1 MPSVTSEPHVYTR
14 RLDPDG
20 QDSLAKI
27 ARLIAPHALILDLG
41 AGPGTLGQYLSAIK
55 QCTVDGVEYDPAQAQ
70 IAASFYRDLQVADLE
85 QADLTKIFAGQQY
98 DYIVCAD
105 VLEHLRNPG
114 HVADQLPDLLKP
126 DGRILLS
133 IPNVAHAGLI
143 ADLLAGEFRYGPEGL
158 LDETH
163 VRFFTRKSLLEFLQ
177 QHHLRALS
185 IDTVNVDIRASE
197 FRARHVD
204 ALPPKLYR
212 YLRAQPDA
220 LTYQFIVEAAPADK
234 IAQLPELPAAIAPQP
249 ESHFACQLYWRTRD
263 NDYSEENSLTSLAQI
278 GKDRQLI
285 ELAVPPLDENLTGL
299 RFDPAD
305 RPGFLHIHSLSL
317 VDQNGEI
324 VWAWD
329 GERATLEQ
337 SRHRQMAFANNLTK
351 RFEVTALVTG
361 EDPSVELPVSLGQ
374 LSKLREGGS
383 LRVEISWPMSS
394 DYMALA
400 QRILNPD
407 AQLQRMTAM
416 QAELT
421 IVQEEKTELENII
434 NQLRTER
441 EGLEQ
446 KHHSLNAQ
454 LNTLVTQYH
463 ALEAQ
468 HEILTGE
475 HTRQRSEIEQ
485 IRHALSEIHASRI
498 WRYSRPYVR
507 LMTSLKASLR
517 RFAPT
522 AAPLPDIRPLS
533 NIRSGSPVEPRS
545 EIVDIIIPVFRG
557 LEETKRCIDSVLSSA
572 NTTSHEII
580 VINDA
585 SPELD
590 LVNHLKELVTYTDV
604 LMSREA
610 GRRERPTAGK
620 ITLLHNEQNLGFVG
634 TVNRGM
640 LLHPERD
647 VILLNSD
654 TEVANDWLDR
664 LRRCAYHEGNIA
676 TVTPF
681 SNNATL
687 CSYPRICEDN
697 ALPAGYSLN
706 QLDTLFSEVNRGKSL
721 DIPTAVGFCMY
732 IRRDGLDDIGLFDAK
747 HFGKGYG
754 EENDFSLRAA
764 KKGWRNVLCAD
775 TFVYHAGGVSFTD
788 SQNPRKTQAME
799 VMRRL
804 HPHYEMQVYAHI
816 QQDPARPLRLA
827 ADMARLR
834 QDPTPLLLFITHDR
848 AGGTEKH
855 IRELVRLLAGSA
867 RVLLLRPC
875 ADGQTE
881 LSCLNNNEDFH
892 LFFDI
897 EKDYP
902 ELLNVLRSL
911 QIRRIHFHHTLAI
924 HPRLFELPNDL
935 AVAYD
940 FTAHD
945 YYSACPQ
952 VSMTNLQNS
961 YCGEP
966 DEEGCDRCLKF
977 APAPGNVDIHT
988 WRGRHAE
995 LLERAERVFTPSLDV
1010 ARRLSRYFPSARFVL
1025 SPHPEDDSDNY
1036 PAPAPPPLA
1045 SAEALRIVV
1054 LGALSPLKG
1063 PDILESCAL
1072 DAKRRGLPLE
1082 FHLIGY
1088 AYRSLVTA
1096 PRSNLTVTGPY
1107 THEELPNLLAR
1118 ANPHIAW
1125 FPAQV
1130 PETYSYTLSECL
1142 RAGLPAVCPN
1152 LGAFSERLA
1161 GRTWSWICPWDWNA
1175 EKWNEFFITA
1185 RTEHFLANTPPT
1197 VLPGESVAAEFS
1209 YQSDYLVAI
1218 HSDINTAPL
1227 VAPSPL
1233 TGEGW
1238 DGGEKAMHHVLTHP
1252 HPCPPPSRG
1261 REVLAKSYDVVHSSP
1276 STPDTGTKEYPET
1289 DVSLQRFTYP
1299 KNHHTPSHA
1308 STAKGRLLQLILV
1321 LRSAPLLRSVAKR
1334 IPVPW
1339 QTRVKT
1345 WLLGH

>member
-1 MPSVTSEPHVYTR
+1 MANLAGFEDTYSAFHAPQQSPIITAMPSIPPEPHTYTR
-14 RLDPDG
+14 HLDPDG
-20 QDSLAKI
+20 QGSLAKI
-27 ARLIAPHALILDLG
+27 ARLIASRAVVLDLG
-41 AGPGTLGQYLSAIK
+41 AGPGTLGQYISTVN

-70 IAASFYRDLQVADLE
+70 AAAVFYRNLQVADLE
-85 QADLTKIFAGQQY
+85 RADLAKIFAGQQY

-114 HVADQLPDLLKP
+114 HVVDQLPGLLKP

-143 ADLLAGEFRYGPEGL
+143 ADLLAGEFRYSPEGL
-158 LDETH
+158 LDDTH

-177 QHHLRALS
+177 QHRLRALN

-197 FRARHVD
+197 FRARHID
-204 ALPPKLYR
+204 ALPPKLHQ

-220 LTYQFIVEAAPADK
+220 LTYQFIVEAAPADR
-234 IAQLPELPAAIAPQP
+234 ITQASDLASTITPPPELQ
-249 ESHFACQLYWRTRD
+249 FACQLYWRTQD
-263 NDYSEENSLTSLAQI
+263 NDYREETSLTSLAEI

-285 ELAVPPLDENLTGL
+285 EFALPPLNEDLTGL
-299 RFDPAD
+299 RLDPAD

-317 VDQNGEI
+317 VGHNGEI
-324 VWAWD
+324 AWAWD

-361 EDPSVELPVSLGQ
+361 EDPSIELPVSLGQ

-383 LRVEISWPMSS
+383 LRVEISWPISS

-416 QAELT
+416 QAELNS
-421 IVQEEKTELENII
+421 IKEEKAELGDTI

-441 EGLEQ
+441 EALEQ
-446 KHHSLNAQ
+446 KHHALNAQ
-454 LNTLVTQYH
+454 LNTLVTQYR

-468 HEILTGE
+468 HEQLTGE
-475 HTRQRSEIEQ
+475 HTGQRSEIEQ
-485 IRHALSEIHASRI
+485 LRHALSEIHTSRI

-507 LMTSLKASLR
+507 LMTSLKTSLR
-517 RFAPT
+517 HFAPT
-522 AAPLPDIRPLS
+522 VTSAPDIKPLY
-533 NIRSGSPVEPRS
+533 NTRSASPVEPRS
-545 EIVDIIIPVFRG
+545 KIVNIIIPVFRG

-572 NTTSHEII
+572 NSTPHEII

-585 SPELD
+585 SPEPD
-590 LVNHLKELVTYTDV
+590 LVNNLKEL
-604 LMSREA
+604 A
-610 GRRERPTAGK
+610 TAGT
-620 ITLLHNEQNLGFVG
+620 ITLLHNEQNLGFVE

-640 LLHPERD
+640 RLHPERD
-647 VILLNSD
+647 SVLLNSD
-654 TEVANDWLDR
+654 TEVTNDWLDR
-664 LRRCAYHEGNIA
+664 LRRCAYSEGNIA
-676 TVTPF
+676 TATPF

-687 CSYPRICEDN
+687 CSYPKLCEDN
-697 ALPAGYSLN
+697 ALPPGYDVN
-706 QLDTLFSEVNRGKSL
+706 QLDKLFSEVNQDKSL
-721 DIPTAVGFCMY
+721 NIPTAVGFCMY
-732 IRRDGLDDIGLFDAK
+732 IRRDSLDDVGLFDAK

-764 KKGWRNVLCAD
+764 NKGWRNVLCAD
-775 TFVYHAGGVSFTD
+775 TFVFHAGGVSFTD
-788 SQNPRKTQAME
+788 SQNPRKLQAMD

-804 HPHYEMQVYAHI
+804 HPHYEMQVHAHI

-827 ADMARLR
+827 VDMARLR
-834 QDPTPLLLFITHDR
+834 NDPTPLLLFITHDR

-881 LSCLNNNEDFH
+881 LTCAIGSEDFH

-902 ELLNVLRSL
+902 ELVNVLCSL
-911 QIRRIHFHHTLAI
+911 QIRRVHFHHTLAI
-924 HPRLFELPNDL
+924 HPRLFDLPNDL
-935 AVAYD
+935 GVAYD

-952 VSMTNLQNS
+952 VSMTNLQNR

-966 DEEGCDRCLKF
+966 DEDGCNRCLKF

-988 WRGRHAE
+988 WRDSHAE
-995 LLERAERVFTPSLDV
+995 LLEHAERVFTPSLDV
-1010 ARRLSRYFPSARFVL
+1010 THRLSRYFPSARFVL

-1036 PAPAPPPLA
+1036 PAPAPPALA
-1045 SAEALRIVV
+1045 SAEPLRIVV

-1096 PRSNLTVTGPY
+1096 PRANLTVTGPY
-1107 THEELPNLLAR
+1107 VHEVLPNLLAH
-1118 ANPHIAW
+1118 ANLHLAW

-1130 PETYSYTLSECL
+1130 PESYSYTLSECL

-1161 GRTWSWICPWDWNA
+1161 GRAWSWICPWDWSA
-1175 EKWNEFFITA
+1175 EKWNEFFMTA

-1197 VLPGESVAAEFS
+1197 VLPGKSVAAEFS
-1209 YQSDYLVAI
+1209 YQSDYLVAG
-1218 HSDINTAPL
+1218 L
-1227 VAPSPL
+1227 
-1233 TGEGW
+1233 
-1238 DGGEKAMHHVLTHP
+1238 P
-1252 HPCPPPSRG
+1252 HPDTET
-1261 REVLAKSYDVVHSSP
+1261 REHS
-1276 STPDTGTKEYPET
+1276 ET
-1289 DVSLQRFTYP
+1289 HISLQRFAYP

-1308 STAKGRLLQLILV
+1308 SAAKGRLLQFILV
-1321 LRSAPLLRSVAKR
+1321 LRSAPLLRRVAKR

-1345 WLLGH
+1345 WLLGHS

>member
-1 MPSVTSEPHVYTR
+1 MPSVTTEPHVYTR

-27 ARLIAPHALILDLG
+27 ARLIAPHALVLDLG
-41 AGPGTLGQYLSAIK
+41 AGPGTLGQYLSTLK
-55 QCTVDGVEYDPAQAQ
+55 QCPVDGVEYDSAQAQ
-70 IAASFYRDLQVADLE
+70 IAAPFYRNLQLADLE
-85 QADLTKIFAGQQY
+85 QADLFKIFAGQQY

-114 HVADQLPDLLKP
+114 HVVDQLPDLLKP

-177 QHHLRALS
+177 QHHLRASS

-197 FRARHVD
+197 FRARHID
-204 ALPPKLYR
+204 TLPPKLYQ

-220 LTYQFIVEAAPADK
+220 LTYQFIVAAAPADR
-234 IAQLPELPAAIAPQP
+234 IAQLPAAIAPQP

-263 NDYSEENSLTSLAQI
+263 NDYREENSLTSLAQI

-285 ELAVPPLDENLTGL
+285 ELAIPPLDEELTGL

-317 VDQNGEI
+317 AGQNGEI

-337 SRHRQMAFANNLTK
+337 GRHRQMAFANNLTK

-374 LSKLREGGS
+374 LSRLREGGS

-416 QAELT
+416 QAELSF
-421 IVQEEKTELENII
+421 IKKEKVELENTI
-434 NQLRTER
+434 NQLRAER

-468 HEILTGE
+468 HEQLSGE
-475 HTRQRSEIEQ
+475 HTRQRSVIEQ
-485 IRHALSEIHASRI
+485 LHHALSEIHASRI

-522 AAPLPDIRPLS
+522 VAPLPSVKLTPNILS
-533 NIRSGSPVEPRS
+533 SSPAQPRS
-545 EIVDIIIPVFRG
+545 EVVDIIIPIFRG

-572 NTTSHEII
+572 ITTPHEII

-585 SPELD
+585 SPEPD
-590 LVNHLKELVTYTDV
+590 LVNHLKEL
-604 LMSREA
+604 A
-610 GRRERPTAGK
+610 TADK

-640 LLHPERD
+640 LLHHERD
-647 VILLNSD
+647 AVLLNSD

-664 LRRCAYHEGNIA
+664 LRRCAYSEGNIA

-687 CSYPRICEDN
+687 CSYPKFCEDN
-697 ALPAGYSLN
+697 ALPPGYSVI
-706 QLDTLFSEVNRGKSL
+706 QLDKLFSEVNQGKGL
-721 DIPTAVGFCMY
+721 EIPTAVGFCMY
-732 IRRDGLDDIGLFDAK
+732 IRRDSLDDISLFDAK

-788 SQNPRKTQAME
+788 SQNPRKTQGME

-804 HPHYEMQVYAHI
+804 HPHYEMQVHAHI

-827 ADMARLR
+827 VDMARLR
-834 QDPTPLLLFITHDR
+834 QDPTPLILFITHDR

-855 IRELVRLLAGSA
+855 IRELVRLLTGSA

-881 LSCLNNNEDFH
+881 LSCLNNNKDFH

-897 EKDYP
+897 EQDYP
-902 ELLNVLRSL
+902 ELLNVLHSL

-924 HPRLFELPNDL
+924 HHRLLELPDDL
-935 AVAYD
+935 GVAYD

-952 VSMTNLQNS
+952 VSLSNLQNR

-966 DEEGCDRCLKF
+966 DEDGCNRCLKF
-977 APAPGNVDIHT
+977 APAPGNVDIRT
-988 WRGRHAE
+988 WRDRHAR
-995 LLERAERVFTPSLDV
+995 LLEHAERVFTPSLDV
-1010 ARRLSRYFPSARFVL
+1010 ARRLGGHFPAARFVL
-1025 SPHPEDDSDNY
+1025 SPHPEEGNDNH

-1045 SAEALRIVV
+1045 GDEPLRILV

-1063 PDILESCAL
+1063 PDILERCAL

-1088 AYRSLVTA
+1088 AYRSLITA

-1107 THEELPNLLAR
+1107 SHEQLPDLLAR
-1118 ANPHIAW
+1118 TNPHLTW
-1125 FPAQV
+1125 FPAQI
-1130 PETYSYTLSECL
+1130 PESYSYTLSECL
-1142 RAGLPAVCPN
+1142 RAGLPTLCPD

-1161 GRTWSWICPWDWNA
+1161 GRAWSWIRPWDWSA
-1175 EKWNEFFITA
+1175 EKWNEFFISA
-1185 RTEHFLANTPPT
+1185 RTEHFLTGTAPQP
-1197 VLPGESVAAEFS
+1197 LPGKPVSADFS
-1209 YQSDYLVAI
+1209 YRNDYLTAGLI
-1218 HSDINTAPL
+1218 HPVTAPNPQARPNIDKFGYPKSYY
-1227 VAPSPL
+1227 APSH
-1233 TGEGW
+1233 TRAA
-1238 DGGEKAMHHVLTHP
+1238 KA
-1252 HPCPPPSRG
+1252 
-1261 REVLAKSYDVVHSSP
+1261 
-1276 STPDTGTKEYPET
+1276 
-1289 DVSLQRFTYP
+1289 
-1299 KNHHTPSHA
+1299 
-1308 STAKGRLLQLILV
+1308 RLLQLTLA
-1321 LRSAPLLRSVAKR
+1321 LRNTPLLRGVASR

-1345 WLLGH
+1345 WLLGHS

>member
-14 RLDPDG
+14 RLDPHG

-41 AGPGTLGQYLSAIK
+41 AGPGTLGQYLSTIK

-70 IAASFYRDLQVADLE
+70 IAAPFYRNLQITDLE
-85 QADLTKIFAGQQY
+85 QADLAKIFAGQQY

-133 IPNVAHAGLI
+133 IPNIAHAGLI

-177 QHHLRALS
+177 QHHLRTLS
-185 IDTVNVDIRASE
+185 IDTVNVDISASE
-197 FRARHVD
+197 FRARHID

-220 LTYQFIVEAAPADK
+220 LTYQFIVEAAPADRNAPGR
-234 IAQLPELPAAIAPQP
+234 ISQGTDLPATITPQP
-249 ESHFACQLYWRTRD
+249 ELHFACQLYWRTRD
-263 NDYSEENSLTSLAQI
+263 NDYREENSLTSLAQI
-278 GKDRQLI
+278 GNDRQLI
-285 ELAVPPLDENLTGL
+285 ELALPSLNEELTGL
-299 RFDPAD
+299 RLDPAD

-317 VDQNGEI
+317 VGQNGEI

-416 QAELT
+416 QAELSF
-421 IVQEEKTELENII
+421 IKEEKAELENII

-441 EGLEQ
+441 EGIEQ

-463 ALEAQ
+463 TLEAQ
-468 HEILTGE
+468 HEKLTGE

-485 IRHALSEIHASRI
+485 IRHALSDIHASRI

-522 AAPLPDIRPLS
+522 VAPMPSATPTP
-533 NIRSGSPVEPRS
+533 NIRSSSPAQPRS
-545 EIVDIIIPVFRG
+545 EVVDIIIPVFRG

-585 SPELD
+585 SPEPD
-590 LVNHLKELVTYTDV
+590 LVNHLKEL
-604 LMSREA
+604 A
-610 GRRERPTAGK
+610 TAGK

-647 VILLNSD
+647 GVLLNSD

-664 LRRCAYHEGNIA
+664 LRRCAYSEGNIA

-687 CSYPRICEDN
+687 CSYPKICEDN

-706 QLDTLFSEVNRGKSL
+706 QLDTLFSEINRGKSL
-721 DIPTAVGFCMY
+721 EIPTAVGFCMY

-804 HPHYEMQVYAHI
+804 HPHYEMQVHAHI

-827 ADMARLR
+827 VDMARLR

-855 IRELVRLLAGSA
+855 IRELVRLLVTYREEPMSREAGRRERPGSA
-867 RVLLLRPC
+867 RVLLLRPY

-881 LSCLNNNEDFH
+881 LACANGNEDFH

-977 APAPGNVDIHT
+977 APAPGNADIHT

-995 LLERAERVFTPSLDV
+995 LLEHAERVFTPSLDV

-1036 PAPAPPPLA
+1036 PVSAPPPLA
-1045 SAEALRIVV
+1045 SAEPLRIVV

-1118 ANPHIAW
+1118 ANPHLAW

-1161 GRTWSWICPWDWNA
+1161 GRAWSWICPWDWNA

-1185 RTEHFLANTPPT
+1185 RTEHFLTGAAPQT
-1197 VLPGESVAAEFS
+1197 LPGEPVTAGFS
-1209 YQSDYLVAI
+1209 YQSDYLVA
-1218 HSDINTAPL
+1218 S
-1227 VAPSPL
+1227 
-1233 TGEGW
+1233 
-1238 DGGEKAMHHVLTHP
+1238 
-1252 HPCPPPSRG
+1252 
-1261 REVLAKSYDVVHSSP
+1261 SSP
-1276 STPDTGTKEYPET
+1276 IPDTETREHPET
-1289 DVSLQRFTYP
+1289 DISLQRFAYP
-1299 KNHHTPSHA
+1299 KSHHTPSHA
-1308 STAKGRLLQLILV
+1308 SAAKGRLLQLILA

>member
-1 MPSVTSEPHVYTR
+1 MPLAPPESHAYTR
-14 RLDPDG
+14 RLHPDG

-27 ARLIAPHALILDLG
+27 ARLIAPHAVVLDLG
-41 AGPGTLGQYLSAIK
+41 AGPGALGQYLSTAK
-55 QCTVDGVEYDPAQAQ
+55 QCTMDGVEYDPAQAQ
-70 IAASFYRDLQVADLE
+70 TAAPFYRNLQVADLE

-114 HVADQLPDLLKP
+114 HVVDQLPDLLKP

-163 VRFFTRKSLLEFLQ
+163 VRFFTRKSLLEFLR
-177 QHHLRALS
+177 QHRLRALS
-185 IDTVNVDIRASE
+185 LDTVNIDIRASE
-197 FRARHVD
+197 FRARHID

-220 LTYQFIVEAAPADK
+220 LTYQFIVEAAPADW
-234 IAQLPELPAAIAPQP
+234 IAQLPDLPATITPQP
-249 ESHFACQLYWRTRD
+249 ELHFACQLYWNTRD
-263 NDYSEENSLTSLAQI
+263 NDYREENSLTSLAQI
-278 GKDRQLI
+278 GNDRQLI
-285 ELAVPPLDENLTGL
+285 ELALPSLNEELTGL

-317 VDQNGEI
+317 VGQNGEI

-337 SRHRQMAFANNLTK
+337 SRHRQMAFADSWAK
-351 RFEVTALVTG
+351 RFGVTALLTG
-361 EDPSVELPVSLGQ
+361 EDPSIELPVSPGQ

-416 QAELT
+416 RAELN
-421 IVQEEKTELENII
+421 IFKEEKAELENII
-434 NQLRTER
+434 NQLRSAQEN
-441 EGLEQ
+441 LEQ
-446 KHHSLNAQ
+446 ERNSLNAQ
-454 LNTLVTQYH
+454 LNTLATQYH

-468 HEILTGE
+468 HEQLTGE
-475 HTRQRSEIEQ
+475 HARQRSEIEQ
-485 IRHALSEIHASRI
+485 IRQALSEIHASRI

-522 AAPLPDIRPLS
+522 VAPMPGATPTS
-533 NIRSGSPVEPRS
+533 NIRSSSPAQPRS
-545 EIVDIIIPVFRG
+545 EAVDIIIPVFRG

-572 NTTSHEII
+572 TTTSHEII

-585 SPELD
+585 SPEPD
-590 LVNHLKELVTYTDV
+590 LVNHLKEL
-604 LMSREA
+604 A
-610 GRRERPTAGK
+610 TAGT

-640 LLHPERD
+640 LLNPERD
-647 VILLNSD
+647 GVLLNSD

-664 LRRCAYHEGNIA
+664 LRRCAYSEGNIA

-687 CSYPRICEDN
+687 CSYPKICEDN
-697 ALPAGYSLN
+697 ALPASYDVK
-706 QLDTLFSEVNRGKSL
+706 QLDTLFSKINRGKSL

-732 IRRDGLDDIGLFDAK
+732 IRRDSLDDVGLFDAK

-764 KKGWRNVLCAD
+764 NKGWRNVLCAD

-788 SQNPRKTQAME
+788 SGNPRKTQAMD

-804 HPHYEMQVYAHI
+804 HPHYEMQVHAHI

-827 ADMARLR
+827 VDMVRLR

-855 IRELVRLLAGSA
+855 IQELVRLLAGSA

-881 LSCLNNNEDFH
+881 LSCLSGNEDFH

-897 EKDYP
+897 EQDYP
-902 ELLNVLRSL
+902 ELLNVLRAL

-935 AVAYD
+935 GVAYD

-952 VSMTNLQNS
+952 VSMSNLRNS

-966 DEEGCDRCLKF
+966 DEDGCNRCLKF
-977 APAPGNVDIHT
+977 APAPGNVGIHT

-995 LLERAERVFTPSLDV
+995 LLEHAERVFTPSLDV

-1036 PAPAPPPLA
+1036 PVPAPPPLA

-1118 ANPHIAW
+1118 ANPHLAW

-1161 GRTWSWICPWDWNA
+1161 GRAWSWIRPWDWSA

-1185 RTEHFLANTPPT
+1185 RTEHFLTGAVPKA
-1197 VLPGESVAAEFS
+1197 LAGEPVTADFS
-1209 YQSDYLVAI
+1209 YQSDYLVA
-1218 HSDINTAPL
+1218 S
-1227 VAPSPL
+1227 
-1233 TGEGW
+1233 
-1238 DGGEKAMHHVLTHP
+1238 
-1252 HPCPPPSRG
+1252 
-1261 REVLAKSYDVVHSSP
+1261 SSP
-1276 STPDTGTKEYPET
+1276 IPDTETREHPET
-1289 DVSLQRFTYP
+1289 DISLQKFAYP
-1299 KNHHTPSHA
+1299 KSHHTPSHA
-1308 STAKGRLLQLILV
+1308 SAAKGKLLQLIIV